1 MMSTRLEPLSAT
13 GRAGRLPSSV
23 PAVVAGLAAA
33 MAVPFLL
40 PLPGSP
46 VALAGFLGLSGVLIL
61 FARHWL
67 IAVLPVLAAL
77 GPYFLPLEAA
87 GVNVFG
93 FRLMIMLLA
102 AFSTPLTNRGRW
114 WFNPVARWSVMFVV
128 FWIVWGLLSL
138 LWAPDKGLGLND
150 VVTLVFALGLLLTL
164 LSLHAYKPEH
174 LDKLRF
180 GWLLALVATG
190 VSALLEIVRGHGL
203 PSDLATR
210 IVVPGVALDPAG
222 LDPAI
227 RSTLSFSSD
236 FGGFLLLT
244 VPFVLWSMERA
255 TGLFKL
261 VHLIVLG
268 AVGVLILYSASRLGL
283 IGLVVQLLVY
293 GLVLQRR
300 WYMPLVVLAGGLA
313 AAVLVTSLVADSN
326 LRVSEKLTELEGGGD
341 RSMDHRLALTL
352 NGLWM
357 VYKTAGRGI
366 GAAGFG
372 KEIAGDVPVQLPI
385 RNDVKEWNAHNF
397 WIEVLSQYGVP
408 LFAAYMALLAW
419 IGRLGWRAQR
429 RAGGGSPRAPAMVG
443 RAIVTGLVG
452 YLFCGVASG
461 SIMPKPT
468 HWMFFVSLV
477 LMAAFLDEAERAHRR
492 RSRPGGG
499 EVVVPS

>member
-1 MMSTRLEPLSAT
+1 MMSTRLEPLSAA
-13 GRAGRLPSSV
+13 GRAGRLHASV
-23 PAVVAGLAAA
+23 PAWIVGLAAA
-33 MAVPFLL
+33 LAVPFLL
-40 PLPGSP
+40 PIPGSP
-46 VALAGFLGLSGVLIL
+46 VALAGFLGLTGILIL

-67 IAVLPVLAAL
+67 VAVLPVLAAL

-87 GVNVFG
+87 GVNIFG
-93 FRLMIMLLA
+93 FRLVIMLLA
-102 AFSTPLTNRGRW
+102 VFSTPLTNRGGW
-114 WFNPVARWSVMFVV
+114 WFNPIARWSVMLVL
-128 FWIVWGLLSL
+128 FWVVWGFLSL
-138 LWAPDKGLGLND
+138 LWAPSTGAALAD
-150 VVTLVFALGLLLTL
+150 VITLVFALGLLLTL
-164 LSLHAYKPEH
+164 LSLDAHRAAH
-174 LDKLRF
+174 LDKLRI
-180 GWLLALVATG
+180 GWLLALATTA

-203 PSDLATR
+203 PRDLTDQM
-210 IVVPGVALDPAG
+210 VVSGVSLDPAG

-261 VHLIVLG
+261 AYLAALG
-268 AVGVLILYSASRLGL
+268 VVGALILYSASRLGL
-283 IGLVVQLLVY
+283 IGLVAQLLVY

-300 WYMPLVVLAGGLA
+300 WYMSLVVLAGVIA
-313 AAVLVTSLVADSN
+313 AGVVVTTLVADSN
-326 LRVSEKLTELEGGGD
+326 LRVSDKLTAMEAGGD
-341 RSMDHRLALTL
+341 RSMRHRVALTL

-366 GAAGFG
+366 GAAGFD

-385 RNDVKEWNAHNF
+385 RGDVVEWNAHNF
-397 WIEVLSQYGVP
+397 WIEVLSEYGVP
-408 LFAAYMALLAW
+408 VFVAYMALLAW

-429 RAGGGSPRAPAMVG
+429 GGGSARAPAMVG
-443 RAIVTGLVG
+443 RAIVLGLIG

-477 LMAAFLDEAERAHRR
+477 LMAAFLDEAQRANRR

>member
-1 MMSTRLEPLSAT
+1 MMSTRLESLSAT
-13 GRAGRLPSSV
+13 GHAGRLHPSI
-23 PAVVAGLAAA
+23 PAWIIGLAAA
-33 MAVPFLL
+33 LAVPFLL

-46 VALAGFLGLSGVLIL
+46 VALAGFLGLSGILIL

-77 GPYFLPLEAA
+77 GPYFLPLAAA

-93 FRLMIMLLA
+93 FRLLIMLLA
-102 AFSTPLTNRGRW
+102 VFSTPLTNRGGW
-114 WFNPVARWSVMFVV
+114 WFNPVARWSAMFVL
-128 FWIVWGLLSL
+128 FWVVWGFLSL
-138 LWAPDKGLGLND
+138 LWAPSTGAALAD
-150 VVTLVFALGLLLTL
+150 VITLVFALGLLLTL
-164 LSLHAYKPEH
+164 LSLDAYKAAH
-174 LDKLRF
+174 LDKLRI
-180 GWLLALVATG
+180 GWVLALATTAM
-190 VSALLEIVRGHGL
+190 SALLEIARGYGL
-203 PSDLATR
+203 PRDLTDQM
-210 IVVPGVALDPAG
+210 VVAGVSLDPAG

-261 VHLIVLG
+261 AYLVALG
-268 AVGVLILYSASRLGL
+268 VVGALILYSASRLGL
-283 IGLVVQLLVY
+283 IGFMAQLLVY

-300 WYMPLVVLAGGLA
+300 WYMSLVVLAGILA
-313 AAVLVTSLVADSN
+313 AGVMVTTFVADSN
-326 LRVSEKLTELEGGGD
+326 LRVSEKLGAIEGGGD
-341 RSMDHRLALTL
+341 RSMRHRVALTL

-357 VYKTAGRGI
+357 VYKTGGRGI
-366 GAAGFG
+366 GAAGFD
-372 KEIAGDVPVQLPI
+372 KEIAGDVPVRLPI
-385 RNDVKEWNAHNF
+385 PSETMEWNAHNF
-397 WIEVLSQYGVP
+397 WIEVLSEYGVP
-408 LFAAYMALLAW
+408 LFVAYMALLAW

-429 RAGGGSPRAPAMVG
+429 RAGGSPRAPAMVG
-443 RAIVTGLVG
+443 RAIVIGLIG

-477 LMAAFLDEAERAHRR
+477 LMAAFLDEVQRSKR
-492 RSRPGGG
+492 RSSRPAGG